1 LFPDKFQH
9 GVEIYTKRPES
20 FFMDSPI
27 KLSVYKV
34 LENTSILYYCSFKF
48 EDFTRQAAVNALSML
63 LHNLLFRIFHDAL
76 LLDFLHENFGIKRRP
91 EIQHLQWKKD
101 GDNLSDEHI
110 DNCCS
115 AADVLAGD
123 GAGFSF

>member
-1 LFPDKFQH
+1 
-9 GVEIYTKRPES
+9 
-20 FFMDSPI
+20 
-27 KLSVYKV
+27 
-34 LENTSILYYCSFKF
+34 
-48 EDFTRQAAVNALSML
+48 ML